1 MLTTKESSAL
11 AKGASKKTVS
21 SHECKLPRGPA
32 SRLWWGW
39 KQLPNAVHILNDPL
53 SFFTK
58 LGNRYGDVST
68 FVMGA
73 FRGYLINNPRLVK
86 DFLTNEHQDFEK
98 AEWQMGPMREVTGEG
113 LLSSSGDLW
122 KRQRRLIQAAFRR
135 DAFPEYG
142 RLSVETTKQCIQGW
156 GDSTELNLTDEMGRL
171 TMMTSIRNNLGVEP
185 GPVSAKLAE
194 AVLEITND
202 LKIDMESIISL
213 PKWMRRKALDRK
225 EKNLHLLN
233 SFINNLIE
241 DRKKDKIQNPFNVL
255 DRLLSAVDEDGNGLG
270 MSPSLAR
277 DEAKTMMIAGNHSVG
292 ATLSWT
298 LTMLTR
304 HRDVFQK
311 VEQEVLNHLGDRSA
325 VVSDLPHL
333 PYLKQVVDETLRLY
347 PSAWIL
353 FCRQA
358 IRNSAIGNYK
368 IVKGSWV
375 FIIPFVTQRD
385 ERFFPEPLKFDP
397 DRFSPERI
405 GDIPQHAYFPFG
417 NGPHVCVGKM
427 LALTQIPLMLATII
441 QNYEIEGIN
450 TNQEIRIERDLAIRP
465 VGGSP
470 VRVTKRAKVAELVA
484 T

>member
-1 MLTTKESSAL
+1 MLTTNKPSEI
-11 AKGASKKTVS
+11 AKRPSKKTVDLQK
-21 SHECKLPRGPA
+21 CKLPRGPA
-32 SRLWWGW
+32 SRVWWGW

-58 LGNRYGDVST
+58 LGNRYGDMST
-68 FVMGA
+68 FLMGA
-73 FRGYLINNPRLVK
+73 IRGYLINNPRLIK
-86 DFLTNEHQDFEK
+86 DFLTNEHQDFVK

-135 DAFPEYG
+135 NAFPEYG
-142 RLSVETTKQCIQGW
+142 RLSVETTEQCIHTW
-156 GDSTELNLTDEMGRL
+156 GDSAEFNLTDEMGRL

-185 GPVSAKLAE
+185 GSVSSQLAE

-202 LKIDMESIISL
+202 LKTDMESIIPL
-213 PKWMRRKALDRK
+213 LKWMRRKARDRK

-233 SFINNLIE
+233 SFIDNLIE
-241 DRKKDKIQNPFNVL
+241 DRKKDKIENPFNVL
-255 DRLLSAVDEDGNGLG
+255 DRLLSAIDEEGDGVG
-270 MSPSLAR
+270 MAPSLAR

-304 HRDVFQK
+304 HPDVFQK
-311 VEQEVLNHLGDRSA
+311 VEREVLNHLGDRSA
-325 VVSDLPHL
+325 VASDLPHL
-333 PYLKQVVDETLRLY
+333 PYLRQVVDETLRLY
-347 PSAWIL
+347 PSAWVL

-358 IRNSAIGNYK
+358 IRNATIGNYK
-368 IVKGSWV
+368 MVKGSWV
-375 FIIPFVTQRD
+375 FIIPFVTHRD
-385 ERFFPEPLKFDP
+385 ERFFPDPLKFDP
-397 DRFSPERI
+397 DRFSPERVN
-405 GDIPQHAYFPFG
+405 DIPQHAYFPFG

-427 LALTQIPLMLATII
+427 LALIQIPLMLATII
-441 QNYEIEGIN
+441 QNYKVEGIN

-470 VRVTKRAKVAELVA
+470 VKVTKRYKAEKFA
-484 T
+484 AA